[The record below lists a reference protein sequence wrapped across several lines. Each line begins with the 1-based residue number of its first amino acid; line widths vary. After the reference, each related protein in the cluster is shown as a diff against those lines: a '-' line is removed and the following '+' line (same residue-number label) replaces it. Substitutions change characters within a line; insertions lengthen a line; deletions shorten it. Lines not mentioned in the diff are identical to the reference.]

1 MAKERTTKK
10 SPAKK
15 ISPYNKFMKDELAKV
30 KAANP
35 GIAHKEAFKKAA
47 QNWAT
52 SPDNP
57 KNKKEESK

>member
-1 MAKERTTKK
+1 MAKEKTAKKTQTKK
-10 SPAKK
+10 V
-15 ISPYNKFMKDELAKV
+15 SPYNKFMKEELGKV

-35 GIAHKEAFKKAA
+35 GIAHKEA

-57 KNKKEESK
+57 KRKNAEAK